1 MRGQTAA
8 MARRNTLTDWDDY
21 LPPAN
26 EPALVCR
33 EAVIEQ
39 PYHYWLG
46 VSGERYLHSV
56 YSLRDCPALPKAT
69 YIMVRRDN
77 SGTRRPLGIGQTIED
92 ADSLN
97 LAHLRHL
104 GAQLGANEV
113 HLHLLAET
121 AEGRAAVEADLGA
134 RQMGRAYAGR
144 ALPATCDA
152 AAAPAS

>member
-1 MRGQTAA
+1 
-8 MARRNTLTDWDDY
+8 MARRNTHADWGDF
-21 LPPAN
+21 LAPAN

-56 YSLRDCPALPKAT
+56 YTLRDCPALPKAT
-69 YIMVRRDN
+69 YIMVRRDTN
-77 SGTRRPLGIGQTIED
+77 GARRPLGIGQTFED

-97 LAHLRHL
+97 LAHLRRQ

-113 HLHLLAET
+113 HIHLLAET
-121 AEGRAAVEADLGA
+121 AEDRAAVEADLGA
-134 RQMGRAYAGR
+134 RQIGRPCAGR
-144 ALPATCDA
+144 TFSAANDA
-152 AAAPAS
+152 AAVPAS